1 MVNIGQIVAASWP
14 IRLSIAA
21 DVGPIFGN
29 SRTGARTTF
38 LPYKAIAA
46 IPHKGLGY
54 TCDSY
59 HGGVSFALHS
69 ETIWFDF

>member
-1 MVNIGQIVAASWP
+1 MWAPYLVIVGQVQET
-14 IRLSIAA
+14 R
-21 DVGPIFGN
+21 
-29 SRTGARTTF
+29 RTTF

-46 IPHKGLGY
+46 IPHDKGLGY

-69 ETIWFDF
+69 EMICFDREIFEVEFRFLATLDE

>member
-1 MVNIGQIVAASWP
+1 MGAT
-14 IRLSIAA
+14 

-29 SRTGARTTF
+29 SRTGARITF
-38 LPYKAIAA
+38 LPYKAIAS

-69 ETIWFDF
+69 EMICFNREFFRLSFSFFGFFI